1 MIIEKLALRNFG
13 LYKGYQQIDLTPH
26 RPEKPIILVGGLN
39 GGGKTTFLDAI
50 QLSLYGRRA
59 RCSNRGSL
67 SYDEYLKRSINYHVD
82 GEQGASVEI
91 QITQHA
97 VGEEK
102 TYRIN
107 RSWYV
112 RKEKL
117 TEKVSVSVNGSHDR
131 LLSENWNETVDE
143 IFPASLSHLFFFDG
157 EKIEEF
163 ADLENSRQS
172 VGKAISALLGLDLVE
187 RLKSDLAVYD
197 SRQKINLGTVAD
209 RKRIDSLKE
218 ECERIEEA
226 RLEYVSKRAE
236 KQTKEIDRLERELH
250 WLLEKYKSEGG
261 DLIGSKQSLGDDRDD
276 LKRELQTIKAKLFEL
291 AAGAAPLTLVRSLI
305 EKTHAQSKQEELSKE
320 NRILRSVLAK
330 RDKDLINVLR
340 KKQPDIN
347 LLDIVKEFLQTDRK
361 ERDASLVADSY
372 VELSESAIRHLDSL
386 NDGHLFS
393 DIAKPVKGLSRQFH
407 LRQERILDIDR
418 KLASIPDAERLGGL
432 SEEIDKVRS
441 NLENSRIDVSALELE
456 IGRLARER
464 QLKERLL
471 QREIEEVFGSEL
483 DRDDVD
489 RSLLHSKKVR
499 EAIEKFREILLQKQ
513 LKQIESLVLDSYRQ
527 LLRKTT
533 LIEALCINSSDFS
546 LELRNAEDQVV
557 PAERLSAGERQL
569 LAVALLWGLA
579 RFSERPLPIIIDTPL
594 GRLDASHR
602 QNLIERYFP
611 HASHQVILLSTD
623 QEIDLGLYEQMK
635 PSIGRSYTLDYDDEM
650 GVATIRGGYF
660 GKDDDL
666 ASGVERDSLFVTKG
680 AL

>member
-13 LYKGYQQIDLTPH
+13 LYKGYQQVDLTPH
-26 RPEKPIILVGGLN
+26 HPEKPIILVGGLN

-59 RCSNRGSL
+59 RCSNRGNL

-91 QITQHA
+91 QITQQA
-97 VGEEK
+97 GGEEK
-102 TYRIN
+102 SYRIN

-117 TEKVSVSVNGSHDR
+117 VEKVAVHVNGSHDR
-131 LLSENWNETVDE
+131 LLSENWNETVEE

-187 RLKSDLAVYD
+187 RLNSDLVVYD
-197 SRQKINLGTVAD
+197 SRQKINLGNVAD
-209 RKRIDSLKE
+209 RKRIDNLKE

-226 RLEYVSKRAE
+226 RLEYVNKRAE
-236 KQTKEIDRLERELH
+236 KQTSEIDRLERELD
-250 WLLEKYKSEGG
+250 WLLEKYKNDGG
-261 DLIGSKQSLGDDRDD
+261 DLIGSKQSLRDDRED
-276 LKRELQTIKAKLFEL
+276 LKRKLQTIQAKLVEF
-291 AAGAAPLTLVRSLI
+291 AAGVAPLSLVRSLI
-305 EKTHAQSKQEELSKE
+305 EKANAQSKTEELSKE

-330 RDKDLINVLR
+330 RDKDLISVLE
-340 KKQPDIN
+340 KAKSEPG

-361 ERDASLVADSY
+361 HREASLNSNSY
-372 VELSESAIRHLDSL
+372 LELSESATRNLDALTDEQFFGSV
-386 NDGHLFS
+386 
-393 DIAKPVKGLSRQFH
+393 AKPVKGLSREYNLH
-407 LRQERILDIDR
+407 QERIYDIDR

-432 SEEIDKVRS
+432 SEQIDEVRAK
-441 NLENSRIDVSALELE
+441 LERSRIDISALDLE

-464 QLKERLL
+464 QLKERIL
-471 QREIEEVFGSEL
+471 QREIEAVFGSEL
-483 DRDDVD
+483 DREDVD

-499 EAIEKFREILLQKQ
+499 EAIEKFREVLLQKQ
-513 LKQIESLVLDSYRQ
+513 VKQIETLVLDSYRQ

-533 LIEALCINSSDFS
+533 LIETLCINPLDFS
-546 LELRNAEDQVV
+546 LELRNAEDQII
-557 PAERLSAGERQL
+557 PAERLSAGEKQL

-579 RFSERPLPIIIDTPL
+579 RFSGRPLPIIIDTPL

-623 QEIDLGLYEQMK
+623 QEIDLTLYDQMK
-635 PSIGRSYTLDYDDEM
+635 PSVGRSYTLDYDDDN
-650 GVATIRGGYF
+650 GVATIRDGYF
-660 GKDDDL
+660 GKDNDV
-666 ASGVERDSLFVTKG
+666 AAGVESDSLSATS
-680 AL
+680 AAR